1 MHRRNSKSAIDRV
14 HTIEVSFDREV
25 PGNALAGLAGVTSAN
40 RTGDK
45 WQITTE
51 NRDGV
56 IRSIVEFSRQ
66 QGATIVTLNTLAPS
80 LDEAFLRLT
89 KGGKP

>member
-1 MHRRNSKSAIDRV
+1 
-14 HTIEVSFDREV
+14 V
-25 PGNALAGLAGVTSAN
+25 PGDALAGLAGVTSAD

-45 WQITTE
+45 WQITAE
-51 NRDGV
+51 NRDVV
-56 IRSIVEFSRQ
+56 IRSLVEFSRQ

-89 KGGKP
+89 KGAKP